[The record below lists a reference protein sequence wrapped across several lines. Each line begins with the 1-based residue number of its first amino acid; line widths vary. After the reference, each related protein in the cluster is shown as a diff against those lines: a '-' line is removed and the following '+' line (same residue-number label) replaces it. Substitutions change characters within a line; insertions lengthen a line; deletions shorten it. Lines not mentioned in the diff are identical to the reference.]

1 MSQLKEQYERETG
14 KCWHLNHQTYL
25 LPAEGYVNWLEA
37 KVENGSSHNNESKP
51 CLCVTCSRLESKGGT
66 CSPNTNSFVTE
77 CGGYSGTAHVS

>member
-37 KVENGSSHNNESKP
+37 KVENGSSHNTGSPKLPGYGPWMEYAVE
-51 CLCVTCSRLESKGGT
+51 LDL
-66 CSPNTNSFVTE
+66 SPNEADKVYKWFA
-77 CGGYSGTAHVS
+77 GQLRAGA